1 MSRQRK
7 EVHEALQVIAGPLVD
22 MNVVLSW
29 WTTSNK
35 HNFKAQ
41 SSNWKAWFSCQ
52 KMTFYWFQ
60 LSTTKLVNILRLATF
75 SLLSST
81 AVIKFKPRKSVLSM
95 CWSECNDKI
104 SKTREMWLTD
114 FLPCHD
120 PTRVSILH
128 LFFVVQFF
136 HDQYFLFL
144 FSSGHNLL
152 YFLHVGCHLHYIC
165 VVAQKTEDKKE

>member
-60 LSTTKLVNILRLATF
+60 LSTTKLLNILRLATF

-81 AVIKFKPRKSVLSM
+81 AVIKFKPRNQFWACAEVSVTIRFLKPEKCGLLIFCLVTIPLPFPSFICFLSFN
-95 CWSECNDKI
+95 SFTINI
-104 SKTREMWLTD
+104 FS
-114 FLPCHD
+114 
-120 PTRVSILH
+120 
-128 LFFVVQFF
+128 FFSPVVITCCIFF
-136 HDQYFLFL
+136 M
-144 FSSGHNLL
+144 
-152 YFLHVGCHLHYIC
+152 
-165 VVAQKTEDKKE
+165 